1 MSRSSLARL
10 LAATG
15 MAALLGACAT
25 PAPPVAEPPA
35 PETRYAGRFS
45 ASWRGPA
52 DADTPQ
58 RASGSFSLRVAA
70 AGSELTIATPLGQ
83 TVAVATLDAQGA
95 RLVTADGQQ
104 LSAPDAGQLT
114 ERAFGWPA
122 PIGELSRWMAGPQGA
137 PAAPAAARAGPGS
150 DPVSFTDAGWRV
162 SIEAWRD
169 GWPQRLVLRWPE
181 GSGAAPLA
189 GRVSQV
195 ELRLLV
201 DSAERRGGSRP

>member
-10 LAATG
+10 VAATG

-25 PAPPVAEPPA
+25 SAPPVAEPPA
-35 PETRYAGRFS
+35 LETRYAGRFS
-45 ASWRGPA
+45 ANWRGPA

-95 RLVTADGQQ
+95 HLVTADGRQ

-137 PAAPAAARAGPGS
+137 PAAPDAARAGPGS

-181 GSGAAPLA
+181 GSGVAPA
-189 GRVSQV
+189 TGRVSQV

-201 DSAERRGGSRP
+201 DSAERRGGSQP